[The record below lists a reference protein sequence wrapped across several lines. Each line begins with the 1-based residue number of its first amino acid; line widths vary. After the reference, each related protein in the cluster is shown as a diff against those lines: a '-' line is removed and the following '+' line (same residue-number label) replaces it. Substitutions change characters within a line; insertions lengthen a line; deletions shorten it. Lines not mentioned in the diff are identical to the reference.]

1 MSTALERNTND
12 TAIGHNAV
20 SMIEGKVEAGHLNY
34 GFGGPEK
41 L

>member
-1 MSTALERNTND
+1 MSAALERRPTE

-20 SMIEGKVEAGHLNY
+20 SMIDGKADASHLNY
-34 GFGGPEK
+34 GLVGPEK